1 MSRQYLLRKLGFYVV
16 AAWLAVTLNF
26 LLPQMIPGNPV
37 QILLSKMQ
45 QAGPVPPGEEEAL
58 TRLLGLSGGNIFQRY
73 GAYLD
78 NLVHLRFGL
87 SVTDFPTP
95 VSTEI
100 ADTIVWTL
108 VLVGTATL
116 ISFVVGIGLG
126 ALAGWKRKTWL
137 DSLVPSTT
145 FLTAIPYF
153 WLALILLYFFADDV
167 LHVFPGYGGY
177 NTNSDL
183 DVGFSWPF
191 LVSAFQHA
199 VLPALTI
206 VISSIGGWL
215 LGMRNMM
222 VSTLSEDYVVAAEAK
237 GIRPVRVAIGY
248 AARNAVL
255 PSVSGFAISLGFVV
269 SGSIVMETVFSYPGV
284 GAKLLDAVENDDYPL
299 MQGIFLVIT
308 FAVLGA
314 NLLVDLV
321 YGFVDPR
328 TRSSR

>member
-1 MSRQYLLRKLGFYVV
+1 MRYLSRKIGFYVI

-26 LLPQMIPGNPV
+26 LLPQLIPGNPV
-37 QILLSKMQ
+37 QIVLAKMQ
-45 QAGPVPPGEEEAL
+45 SAGPVPPGEEQAL
-58 TRLLGLSGGNIFQRY
+58 TKILGLGSGNLLQRY
-73 GAYLD
+73 GNYLD
-78 NLVHLRFGL
+78 NLFHLRLGL

-95 VSTEI
+95 VTTEI
-100 ADTIVWTL
+100 TSTIGWTL
-108 VLVGTATL
+108 VLVGTATV
-116 ISFVVGIGLG
+116 ISFVVGIALG
-126 ALAGWKRKTWL
+126 ALAGWRRRTWL
-137 DSLVPSTT
+137 DSLVPATT

-153 WLALILLYFFADDV
+153 WLALILLYLFADNV
-167 LHVFPGYGGY
+167 LHWFPGFGGY
-177 NTNSDL
+177 NANSDL
-183 DVGFSWPF
+183 TVGFNGPF
-191 LVSAFQHA
+191 LGSAIEHA
-199 VLPALTI
+199 ILPALTI

-237 GIRPVRVAIGY
+237 GISPVRVAVGY

-284 GAKLLDAVENDDYPL
+284 GQKLLDAVQNDDYPL

-308 FAVLGA
+308 LAVLGA
-314 NLLVDLV
+314 NLIMDLV

-328 TRSSR
+328 TRAGR